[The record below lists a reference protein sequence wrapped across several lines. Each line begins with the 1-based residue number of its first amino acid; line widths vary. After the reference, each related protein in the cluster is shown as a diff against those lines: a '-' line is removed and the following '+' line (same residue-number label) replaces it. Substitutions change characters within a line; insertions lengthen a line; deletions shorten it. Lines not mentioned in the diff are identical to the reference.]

1 MSERPAE
8 CGVHAP
14 LLRLRDMAAA
24 RVQAEALQLALAPGI
39 TGGTDPR
46 RNMGMGL
53 KLLSSSGSAPAM
65 RRWCGAA
72 RPSANA

>member
-1 MSERPAE
+1 M
-8 CGVHAP
+8 HAP